1 MEEKK
6 IALNGLKEDIPLA
19 KFTSFNIG
27 GRAKYFFEGNNKRE
41 IIKAVSLAKQEDL
54 PFFILGG
61 GSNLLVDDKGYQG
74 LVIKIQNSGLKIQKE
89 NSNFK
94 VAAGAGTSL
103 SLLVSNAAE
112 NGLSGLEWTVGIPGT
127 LGGAIYGNA
136 GAFGKS
142 MKDVVKEVEV
152 FDAKDLQ
159 VKIYSLEDC
168 RFDYRESIFK
178 KDKNL
183 IILSAVLELKKGE
196 KKEIENKMKRYLSER
211 MIILSAVLELKKG
224 EKKEIENKMKR
235 YLSERKKKQ
244 PMGFACA
251 GSVFKNPSFAQ
262 TSRRFMTDRELS
274 AGELIERCGLKG
286 RSIGG
291 AKISEKHANFIINLG
306 KAKFSDVRRLIDLI
320 KKRVRSKFGIELE
333 EELQYLEPSF

>member
-1 MEEKK
+1 MDGKK
-6 IALNGLKEDIPLA
+6 IALSGLKEDIPLA

-41 IIKAVSLAKQEDL
+41 IIKAVSLAKQENL

-61 GSNLLVDDKGYQG
+61 GSNLLVDDKGYHG
-74 LVIKIQNSGLKIQKE
+74 LVIKIQNSGLKIKKE

-103 SLLVSNAAE
+103 SLLVSRTAE
-112 NGLSGLEWTVGIPGT
+112 NSLSGLEWAIGIPGT

-142 MKDVVKEVEV
+142 MKDIVKKVEV
-152 FDAKDLQ
+152 FDAKDLK

-183 IILSAVLELKKGE
+183 IILSAVLELEKGE
-196 KKEIENKMKRYLSER
+196 KKEIENKMK
-211 MIILSAVLELKKG
+211 K
-224 EKKEIENKMKR
+224 

-244 PMGFACA
+244 PIGFASA

-262 TSRRFMTDRELS
+262 TSGRFMTDRKLS

-306 KAKFSDVRRLIDLI
+306 GARFSDVRRLIDLV
-320 KKRVRSKFGIELE
+320 KKKVRSKFGIELE
-333 EELQYLEPSF
+333 EELQYLEHSF

>member
-211 MIILSAVLELKKG
+211 
-224 EKKEIENKMKR
+224 
-235 YLSERKKKQ
+235 KKKQ

>member
-1 MEEKK
+1 M
-6 IALNGLKEDIPLA
+6 NGLKENISLA

-142 MKDVVKEVEV
+142 MKDIVKEVEV

-183 IILSAVLELKKGE
+183 
-196 KKEIENKMKRYLSER
+196 
-211 MIILSAVLELKKG
+211 IILSAVLELKKG

-333 EELQYLEPSF
+333 EELQYLEHPL

>member
-1 MEEKK
+1 MVGGYSVISFKNWSSPPTILEMDGRKL
-6 IALNGLKEDIPLA
+6 ALSRLKEDIPLA
-19 KFTSFNIG
+19 KFTTFNIG
-27 GRAKYFFEGNNKRE
+27 GRAKYLFEGSNKRE
-41 IIKAVSLAKQEDL
+41 IIEAVSIAKQEGL

-61 GSNLLVDDKGYQG
+61 GSNLLVDDKGYPG

-89 NSNFK
+89 NSKFK
-94 VAAGAGTSL
+94 VVAEAGTFL
-103 SLLVSNAAE
+103 SLLVSRAAE
-112 NGLSGLEWTVGIPGT
+112 NTLSGLEWAIGVPGT

-142 MKDVVKEVEV
+142 MKDIVKEVEV
-152 FDAKDLQ
+152 FDARDLQ
-159 VKIYSLEDC
+159 VKTYSLEDC

-183 IILSAVLELKKGE
+183 IILSAVLELE
-196 KKEIENKMKRYLSER
+196 
-211 MIILSAVLELKKG
+211 KG

-244 PMGFACA
+244 PIGLASA
-251 GSVFKNPSFAQ
+251 GSVFKNPSSAQ
-262 TSRRFMTDRELS
+262 TSGTERELS
-274 AGELIERCGLKG
+274 AGELIEKCGLKG

-306 KAKFSDVRRLIDLI
+306 GARFSDVRRLIDLV
-320 KKRVRSKFGIELE
+320 KKKVRLKFGIELE
-333 EELQYLEPSF
+333 EELQYLGRPL

>member
-1 MEEKK
+1 MDGKK
-6 IALNGLKEDIPLA
+6 IALSGLKEDIPLA

-41 IIKAVSLAKQEDL
+41 IIKAVSLAKQENL

-61 GSNLLVDDKGYQG
+61 GSNLLVDDKGYHG
-74 LVIKIQNSGLKIQKE
+74 LVIKIQNSGLKIKKE
-89 NSNFK
+89 NSSFK
-94 VAAGAGTSL
+94 VIAEAGIFL
-103 SLLVSNAAE
+103 SLLVLRAAE
-112 NGLSGLEWTVGIPGT
+112 NSLSGLEWAVGIPAT

-142 MKDVVKEVEV
+142 MKDIVKEVEV
-152 FDAKDLQ
+152 FDAKDLK

-183 IILSAVLELKKGE
+183 IILSAVLELEKGE
-196 KKEIENKMKRYLSER
+196 KKEIEGKMKKYLS
-211 MIILSAVLELKKG
+211 K
-224 EKKEIENKMKR
+224 
-235 YLSERKKKQ
+235 RKKKQ
-244 PMGFACA
+244 PIGFASA

-262 TSRRFMTDRELS
+262 TSGRFMTDRKLS

-306 KAKFSDVRRLIDLI
+306 KARFSDVRRLIDLV

>member
-6 IALNGLKEDIPLA
+6 IALNGLKENIPLA

-211 MIILSAVLELKKG
+211 
-224 EKKEIENKMKR
+224 
-235 YLSERKKKQ
+235 KKKQ

>member
-142 MKDVVKEVEV
+142 MKDIVKEVEV

-183 IILSAVLELKKGE
+183 
-196 KKEIENKMKRYLSER
+196 
-211 MIILSAVLELKKG
+211 IILSAVLELKKG

>member
-1 MEEKK
+1 MDGRKL
-6 IALNGLKEDIPLA
+6 ALSRLKEDIPLA
-19 KFTSFNIG
+19 KFTTFNIG
-27 GRAKYFFEGNNKRE
+27 GRAKYLFEGSNKRE
-41 IIKAVSLAKQEDL
+41 IIEAVSIAKQEGL

-61 GSNLLVDDKGYQG
+61 GSNLLVDDKGYPG

-89 NSNFK
+89 NLKFK
-94 VAAGAGTSL
+94 VVAEAGTFL
-103 SLLVSNAAE
+103 SLLISRAAE
-112 NGLSGLEWTVGIPGT
+112 NSFAGLEWAIGIPGT

-142 MKDVVKEVEV
+142 MKDIVKEVEV
-152 FDAKDLQ
+152 FDARDLQ
-159 VKIYSLEDC
+159 VKTYSLEDC

-183 IILSAVLELKKGE
+183 IILSAVLELE
-196 KKEIENKMKRYLSER
+196 
-211 MIILSAVLELKKG
+211 KG

-244 PMGFACA
+244 PIGLASA
-251 GSVFKNPSFAQ
+251 GSVFKNPSSAQ
-262 TSRRFMTDRELS
+262 TSGTERELS

-291 AKISEKHANFIINLG
+291 AKISEKHANFIINFG
-306 KAKFSDVRRLIDLI
+306 GARFSDVRRLIDLV
-320 KKRVRSKFGIELE
+320 KKKVRLKFGIELE
-333 EELQYLEPSF
+333 EELQYLGRPL

>member
-6 IALNGLKEDIPLA
+6 IALNGLKENIPLA

-74 LVIKIQNSGLKIQKE
+74 LVIKIQNSGVNIQKE

-183 IILSAVLELKKGE
+183 
-196 KKEIENKMKRYLSER
+196 
-211 MIILSAVLELKKG
+211 IILSAVLELKKG

>member
-103 SLLVSNAAE
+103 SLLASNAAE

-142 MKDVVKEVEV
+142 MKDIVKEVEV

-183 IILSAVLELKKGE
+183 
-196 KKEIENKMKRYLSER
+196 
-211 MIILSAVLELKKG
+211 IILSAVLELKKG

>member
-103 SLLVSNAAE
+103 SLLASNAAE

-183 IILSAVLELKKGE
+183 
-196 KKEIENKMKRYLSER
+196 
-211 MIILSAVLELKKG
+211 IILSAVLELKKG

>member
-1 MEEKK
+1 M
-6 IALNGLKEDIPLA
+6 NGLKENISLA

-211 MIILSAVLELKKG
+211 
-224 EKKEIENKMKR
+224 
-235 YLSERKKKQ
+235 KKKQ

>member
-142 MKDVVKEVEV
+142 MKDIVKEVEV

-183 IILSAVLELKKGE
+183 
-196 KKEIENKMKRYLSER
+196 
-211 MIILSAVLELKKG
+211 IILSAVLELKKG

-333 EELQYLEPSF
+333 EELQYLEHPL